1 MNRAALTGFDRAGAL
16 VVTPASTDDLG
27 HESERD
33 CDRVAIFACAEAS
46 NAVCDTRPKW
56 RGGHSPTGDSG
67 GGGTVVRIAA
77 RQQKRILVFDLTEAL
92 AFEAKGRHCFV
103 HSTRGVFAVDLSLV
117 EIEASLGGAF
127 IRVHR
132 NWLANEGCVREIDRR
147 SRAWWLVIAPSSHA
161 GQGIRV
167 PVARE
172 LSSRTKARL
181 LAGTVGLRHWRI
193 GRSPL
198 RSELGSAPSSCR
210 KTRNRFAP
218 ERKT

>member
-1 MNRAALTGFDRAGAL
+1 
-16 VVTPASTDDLG
+16 
-27 HESERD
+27 
-33 CDRVAIFACAEAS
+33 
-46 NAVCDTRPKW
+46 
-56 RGGHSPTGDSG
+56 
-67 GGGTVVRIAA
+67 
-77 RQQKRILVFDLTEAL
+77 
-92 AFEAKGRHCFV
+92 
-103 HSTRGVFAVDLSLV
+103 
-117 EIEASLGGAF
+117 
-127 IRVHR
+127 
-132 NWLANEGCVREIDRR
+132 
-147 SRAWWLVIAPSSHA
+147 
-161 GQGIRV
+161 V